1 MNKLS
6 KLQLKAKRFAPKY
19 LMNNM
24 NGTKTVMELQPTM
37 KHSVAKNRASEIV
50 ANPTYQKEIIR
61 ELEETGFD
69 KKERARLLKRN
80 AKQKRS
86 YSASNQAID
95 IATKIEGDYAPQ
107 RRETLNINLT
117 GKELDARI
125 QEKLQELKQLQAQTG

>member
-1 MNKLS
+1 MKKIELKTKAWAKEYIANNFNGTATALKMASKNKL
-6 KLQLKAKRFAPKY
+6 
-19 LMNNM
+19 MNRR
-24 NGTKTVMELQPTM
+24 TAQ
-37 KHSVAKNRASEIV
+37 AIASENLSKPI
-50 ANPTYQKEIIR
+50 YQKEIIK
-61 ELEETGFD
+61 ELEEQGFN